1 MVLGRAYE
9 LGRSTYQATPKY
21 ITCCLIFHCK
31 YLSRAGSCAIEQS
44 VWVTKTE
51 LDLNKRLKL
60 NWNLFS
66 TTYIPIQFGSLNE
79 PALYLECAFRCRRFR
94 HINKLVDSPPKIL
107 ISIQW
112 IHQGYIQ
119 GRQTEWKLTSATS
132 RLFDYE
138 IKKKRNFRDFWY
150 FETKKVTSAMARW
163 HWLEWRPCLGIIIR
177 ITHLNLLPKKIL
189 LGVPVEHLAR
199 LIHVRSSMFPG

>member
-1 MVLGRAYE
+1 M
-9 LGRSTYQATPKY
+9 
-21 ITCCLIFHCK
+21 
-31 YLSRAGSCAIEQS
+31 
-44 VWVTKTE
+44 
-51 LDLNKRLKL
+51 DLNKRLKL

-66 TTYIPIQFGSLNE
+66 TTYIPIQFGSLNALYLIANE

-138 IKKKRNFRDFWY
+138 IKKKRDFRDFWY

-163 HWLEWRPCLGIIIR
+163 HWLEWRPWKSFLRIKTSIR
-177 ITHLNLLPKKIL
+177 IFFKFYLPI
-189 LGVPVEHLAR
+189 R
-199 LIHVRSSMFPG
+199 LVCITFSICPLECCKNGRQ

>member
-66 TTYIPIQFGSLNE
+66 TTYIPIQFGSLNALYLIANE
-79 PALYLECAFRCRRFR
+79 QALYLECAFRCRRFR

-112 IHQGYIQ
+112 IHQGYIIYD
-119 GRQTEWKLTSATS
+119 GIGKIILEVPPFWFLKKSP
-132 RLFDYE
+132 E
-138 IKKKRNFRDFWY
+138 IQMK
-150 FETKKVTSAMARW
+150 TKIQANSGAGKCKST
-163 HWLEWRPCLGIIIR
+163 
-177 ITHLNLLPKKIL
+177 LNLPAMDI
-189 LGVPVEHLAR
+189 PHSISR
-199 LIHVRSSMFPG
+199 

>member
-1 MVLGRAYE
+1 MCRRNMTSTIPKKSNKPFLVLGRAYE

-31 YLSRAGSCAIEQS
+31 YLSRAGSYAIEQS

-66 TTYIPIQFGSLNE
+66 TTYIPIQFGSLNALYLIANE

-107 ISIQW
+107 ISIQ
-112 IHQGYIQ
+112 
-119 GRQTEWKLTSATS
+119 
-132 RLFDYE
+132 
-138 IKKKRNFRDFWY
+138 
-150 FETKKVTSAMARW
+150 
-163 HWLEWRPCLGIIIR
+163 
-177 ITHLNLLPKKIL
+177 
-189 LGVPVEHLAR
+189 
-199 LIHVRSSMFPG
+199 